1 MDGNYIYNLMP
12 SQKRHKTQY
21 RPALLPAFCVER
33 RGGVSPFP
41 LLCLPDDVIMAM
53 AVPDLPAAAYLLLPA
68 RACSAGCGS
77 PPVPLVLLL
86 RSSRLTAPLDRVGE
100 RGALASRFIAARRG
114 LPRAG
119 GGALLASWVRGA
131 MNVSI
136 LWMSFQ
142 SVDCSGAVG
151 YSVSCALSRVR

>member
-21 RPALLPAFCVER
+21 RPALLPAFRVER

-119 GGALLASWVRGA
+119 GGGEGVACFVGEGG
-131 MNVSI
+131 NEC
-136 LWMSFQ
+136 
-142 SVDCSGAVG
+142 VDFVDVLPIG
-151 YSVSCALSRVR
+151 